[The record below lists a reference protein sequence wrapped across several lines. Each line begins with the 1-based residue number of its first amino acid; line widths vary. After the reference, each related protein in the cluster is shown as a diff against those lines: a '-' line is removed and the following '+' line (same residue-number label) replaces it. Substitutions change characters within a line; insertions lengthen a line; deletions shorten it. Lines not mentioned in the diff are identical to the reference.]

1 MIYRITL
8 KQILLYIV
16 LIVLQLMIFKPD
28 VVVALNLTL
37 LIYILFDLKDF
48 DKLTNFRQ
56 YFKGYD
62 TFASIFLYLTGF
74 LLFLVDVYLTGCLIV
89 ILTTLV
95 FYNKNK
101 L

>member
-1 MIYRITL
+1 MIYKITL

-16 LIVLQLMIFKPD
+16 LIVLQLMVFKPD

-48 DKLTNFRQ
+48 DKLTSFRQ
-56 YFKGYD
+56 YFKDYD
-62 TFASIFLYLTGF
+62 TFASILLYLTG
-74 LLFLVDVYLTGCLIV
+74 LVLFLVDVYFAGCLI
-89 ILTTLV
+89 IIFTTLV
-95 FYNKNK
+95 FYNKKK